1 MATSRT
7 QQSHIKRVEQIA
19 EEAAAKIAAD
29 SPFEED
35 VIVTIEEVPP
45 AASRPAKSEATTMAN
60 PRLDPR
66 YVTTRY
72 FETLGALGAANAA
85 CVRGIVGA
93 QMKFAGRLVGAVS
106 PRTR

>member
-1 MATSRT
+1 MAISRT
-7 QQSHIKRVEQIA
+7 EQSHIKRVEQIA

-45 AASRPAKSEATTMAN
+45 TAN
-60 PRLDPR
+60 RSVENDVDAVPVPRFDVR
-66 YVTTRY
+66 YATTRY
-72 FETLGALGAANAA
+72 IETLGALGAANVA
-85 CVRGIVGA
+85 CVRGIFGA
-93 QMKFAGRLVGAVS
+93 QMKFAGRLAEAVS